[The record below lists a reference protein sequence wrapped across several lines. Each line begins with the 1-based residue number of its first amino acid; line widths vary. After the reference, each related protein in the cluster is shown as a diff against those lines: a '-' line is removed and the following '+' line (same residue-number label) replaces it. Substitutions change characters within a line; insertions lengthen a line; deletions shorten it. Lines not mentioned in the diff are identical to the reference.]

1 MPQRFDAVIIGGGHN
16 GLVTAAYLARAG
28 LRTLVLERRPVL
40 GGACVTEEPWAGYK
54 VSTLAY
60 LCSLFQP
67 RIVRE
72 LQLER
77 FGYRLYPKDPAF
89 FTAFPDGRHLFF
101 WQDQHRTM
109 AELSK
114 FSAHDAALYPAY
126 EAQLARLGAFI
137 ETLLLET
144 PPNIVARRPTD
155 LLGLARLGF
164 RLLKLHDGDLRVLL
178 KLLTQS
184 VQQFLDERFASDEI
198 KATLATDGVIGTNG
212 GPAMPGTAYVLLHH
226 CMGSAT
232 GMRGLWGF
240 VRGGMGAL
248 TQALAGAAAAHG
260 ASLRT
265 AASVQHISISAG
277 RATGVVLDNGDE
289 IAARVVISNA
299 DPKRTFLHL
308 IAPQH
313 LEEHFRRDIAN
324 LHMQGSVLKINL
336 ALAALPEFTAY
347 ASHGLAP
354 PHRATMHVCPSMA
367 YIERAWADAAN
378 GDPAQEPLLEITIP
392 TAYDDSLA
400 PPGKHI
406 MSIFV
411 QYAPYTLRQG
421 TWDDLKERFADRC
434 IDVLAA
440 YAPNIRSA
448 IVQRQV
454 LSPLDMEREYGL
466 TGGNIFHGDLS
477 LDQLFF
483 LRPLAG
489 WARYRTPIRQ
499 LYLCG
504 SGTHPGGGVMGAP
517 GYNAAREVLKD
528 WKRQARRV

>member
-1 MPQRFDAVIIGGGHN
+1 MPQHFDAVIIGGGHN

-28 LRTLVLERRPVL
+28 LQTLVLERRPVL

-72 LQLER
+72 LQLAR
-77 FGYRLYPKDPAF
+77 FGYVLYPKDPAF

-101 WQDQHRTM
+101 WQDQHRTL
-109 AELSK
+109 AELGK
-114 FSAHDAALYPAY
+114 FSARDAAMYPMY

-155 LLGLARLGF
+155 LFGLARLGL

-198 KATLATDGVIGTNG
+198 KATLATDGVIGTHG

-232 GMRGLWGF
+232 GIRGLWGF

-248 TQALAGAAAAHG
+248 AQALAGAAEAHG
-260 ASLRT
+260 ARLRT
-265 AASVQHISISAG
+265 GAAVQQIRISDG
-277 RATGVVLDNGDE
+277 RATGVILDNGDE

-299 DPKRTFLHL
+299 DPQRTFLHL
-308 IAPQH
+308 MAPHH
-313 LEEHFRRDIAN
+313 LEEDFRQAIAN
-324 LHMQGSVLKINL
+324 LRMQGSVLKINL

-347 ASHGLAP
+347 PSRGLAP

-378 GDPAQEPLLEITIP
+378 GYPSQEPLLEITIP

-400 PPGKHI
+400 PPGQHI

-421 TWDDLKERFADRC
+421 TWDDLKEGFADRC
-434 IDVLAA
+434 IDTLAA

-454 LSPLDMEREYGL
+454 LSPLDMEREYSL
-466 TGGNIFHGDLS
+466 TGGNIFHGELS

-528 WKRQARRV
+528 WKRRV

>member
-1 MPQRFDAVIIGGGHN
+1 MPQHFDAVIIGGGHN

-28 LRTLVLERRPVL
+28 LQTLVLERRPVL

-72 LQLER
+72 LQLAR
-77 FGYRLYPKDPAF
+77 FGYVLYPKDPAF

-101 WQDQHRTM
+101 WQDQHRTL
-109 AELSK
+109 AELGK
-114 FSAHDAALYPAY
+114 FSARDAAMYPMY

-155 LLGLARLGF
+155 LFGLARLGL

-198 KATLATDGVIGTNG
+198 KATLATDGVIGTHG

-232 GMRGLWGF
+232 GIRGLWGF

-248 TQALAGAAAAHG
+248 AQALAGAAEAHG
-260 ASLRT
+260 ARLRT
-265 AASVQHISISAG
+265 GAAVQQIRISDG
-277 RATGVVLDNGDE
+277 RATGVILDNGDE

-299 DPKRTFLHL
+299 DPQRTFLHL
-308 IAPQH
+308 MAPHH
-313 LEEHFRRDIAN
+313 LEEDFRQAIAN
-324 LHMQGSVLKINL
+324 LRMQGSVLKINL
-336 ALAALPEFTAY
+336 ALAALLEFTAY
-347 ASHGLAP
+347 PSRGLAP

-378 GDPAQEPLLEITIP
+378 GYPSQEPLLEITIP

-400 PPGKHI
+400 PPGQHI

-421 TWDDLKERFADRC
+421 TWDDLKEGFADRC
-434 IDVLAA
+434 IDTLAA

-448 IVQRQV
+448 IVHRQV
-454 LSPLDMEREYGL
+454 LSPLDMEREYSL
-466 TGGNIFHGDLS
+466 TGGNIFHGELS

-489 WARYRTPIRQ
+489 WARYRSPIRQ

-528 WKRQARRV
+528 WKRRV